1 MNYDTLI
8 FWILLLVWGVFAL
21 AFYKRTSPSKIKTRD
36 ITLDAMFLG
45 IIILMGAVPQ
55 LGYIQ
60 ILPWLSLTLL
70 HLPVLIGAYLF
81 GWKRGLLYGTAFG
94 VTSWIVALTR
104 ASGALDVLFVY
115 PWISVLPRMLFGGLS
130 GLLFQVL
137 RKMPK
142 IDKTGWACGL
152 LSFILTCLHTGL
164 VFLDL
169 YIFYPTMI
177 GAAFASTDPVAVGVG
192 ITFALAILLGMVGE
206 ASLAAIVVPVTG
218 RALRKVEKSK
228 E

>member
-8 FWILLLVWGVFAL
+8 FWILLLLWGVFAL
-21 AFYKRTSPSKIKTRD
+21 AFYKRSSPSKIKTHD
-36 ITLDAMFLG
+36 ITIDAMFLG

-94 VTSWIVALTR
+94 LTSWIAALTR
-104 ASGALDVLFVY
+104 SSGALDLLFIY
-115 PWISVLPRMLFGGLS
+115 PWISVLPRMLFGLLS
-130 GLLFQVL
+130 GLLFQVM

-142 IDKTGWACGL
+142 IDKAGWMVSVA
-152 LSFILTCLHTGL
+152 SFVLTCLHTGL

-169 YIFYPTMI
+169 YLFYPTLI
-177 GAAFASTDPVAVGVG
+177 AQAFASTDPVASGVK
-192 ITFALAILLGMVGE
+192 ITFALAILIGMAGE
-206 ASLAAIVVPVTG
+206 ASLAAVVVPVTG

-228 E
+228 N

>member
-8 FWILLLVWGVFAL
+8 FWILLLLWGVFAL
-21 AFYKRTSPSKIKTRD
+21 AFYKRSSPSKIKTHD
-36 ITLDAMFLG
+36 ITLDAMFIG

-104 ASGALDVLFVY
+104 STGTHVTLGDDSGNLPKLWVNLSNL
-115 PWISVLPRMLFGGLS
+115 IS
-130 GLLFQVL
+130 
-137 RKMPK
+137 
-142 IDKTGWACGL
+142 AC
-152 LSFILTCLHTGL
+152 
-164 VFLDL
+164 
-169 YIFYPTMI
+169 
-177 GAAFASTDPVAVGVG
+177 
-192 ITFALAILLGMVGE
+192 ALAE
-206 ASLAAIVVPVTG
+206 HTLATNRININTNFFIFFFFLSYFLVY
-218 RALRKVEKSK
+218 S
-228 E
+228 